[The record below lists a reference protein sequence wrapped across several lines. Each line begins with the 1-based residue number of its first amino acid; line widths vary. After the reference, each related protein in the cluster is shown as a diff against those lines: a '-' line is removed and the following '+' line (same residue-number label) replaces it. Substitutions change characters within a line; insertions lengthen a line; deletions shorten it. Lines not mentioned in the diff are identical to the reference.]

1 MDGVSDM
8 IKFQNVSVE
17 IKCKKIL
24 SNINLTVNDGEFVL
38 LCGESGCGK
47 TTLTR
52 LVNGMIPHFV
62 KDVKVDGTVTVNNID
77 IAESPMYKIAESV
90 GSVFQNPKTQF
101 FNTDSSAEIAFGLE
115 NIGADRDYMCKRV
128 AQTISDL
135 EIENLADRN
144 VFSMS
149 GGEKQLLAFASV
161 YAMNPQIYVLDEP
174 SANLDHEAIGKL
186 RKILETVKKGGHTV
200 LIAEHR
206 LSFLYRL
213 ADRIVYLKDGCIEK
227 YFTAAEF
234 AAISES
240 ERIAMGLRSICSEEI
255 DIPERVIMQPDSSF
269 AVHHLFVKRK
279 KQPVIR
285 NLSLSANTGDIIGI
299 VGKNGSG
306 KSTLCSSLCGLL
318 PTADG
323 EVIFHSRKLS
333 RRARNRQFGVVMQNV
348 NHQLF
353 SDSVK
358 NECLSANPD
367 ATDQEIEELLNSFD
381 LLDCI
386 DRHPLTLSGG
396 QRQRLAIC
404 QAIMCKKKFLI
415 FDEPTSGLDFRH
427 MCQVTE
433 WLKQLAKRGYIL
445 FVVTHDYEFLNRA
458 CNCYIQ
464 IGKSDEPTERKSSS
478 TERSASLSGLQ

>member
-17 IKCKKIL
+17 IKGKKIL
-24 SNINLTVNDGEFVL
+24 NNINLTVNDGEFVL

-52 LVNGMIPHFV
+52 LVNGMIPHFI
-62 KDVKVDGTVTVNNID
+62 KDVKVDGTVTVNNLD

-115 NIGADRDYMCKRV
+115 NIGADRDFMHKRV
-128 AQTISDL
+128 SQTISDL

-174 SANLDHEAIGKL
+174 SANLDHEAIEKL
-186 RKILETVKKGGHTV
+186 RKILETVKKSDHTV

-206 LSFLYRL
+206 ISYLYGL

-227 YFTAAEF
+227 DFTAAAF
-234 AAISES
+234 AGITES
-240 ERIAMGLRSICSEEI
+240 ERIAMGLRSIRSEEI
-255 DIPERVIMQPDSSF
+255 DIPERVIMQPDSPL
-269 AVHHLFVKRK
+269 AVQHLSVKRK
-279 KQPVIR
+279 KQAVIHDF
-285 NLSLSANTGDIIGI
+285 SLSANVGDIIGI

-318 PTADG
+318 PTVNG
-323 EVIFHSRKLS
+323 EVIYRGRKLS
-333 RRARNRQFGVVMQNV
+333 RRARNRQFGVVMQDV

-404 QAIMCKKKFLI
+404 QAIMGKKKFLI

-427 MCQVTE
+427 MCRVTE
-433 WLKQLAKRGYIL
+433 WLKQLAQHGYIL

-464 IGKSDEPTERKSSS
+464 IERVSESAERKKS
-478 TERSASLSGLQ
+478 

>member
-1 MDGVSDM
+1 M

-17 IKCKKIL
+17 IKGKKIL
-24 SNINLTVNDGEFVL
+24 NNINLTVNDGEFVL

-62 KDVKVDGTVTVNNID
+62 KDVKADGTVTVNDLD

-115 NIGADRDYMCKRV
+115 NIGADRDYMHKRV

-135 EIENLADRN
+135 KIENLADRN

-174 SANLDHEAIGKL
+174 SANLDYEAIEKL
-186 RKILETVKKGGHTV
+186 RKILETVKNGGHTV

-206 LSFLYRL
+206 ISYLYGL

-227 YFTAAEF
+227 DFTAAEF
-234 AAISES
+234 AGITES

-255 DIPERVIMQPDSSF
+255 DIPERVIMQPDSSL
-269 AVHHLFVKRK
+269 AVQHLSVKRK
-279 KQPVIR
+279 KQAVIHDF
-285 NLSLSANTGDIIGI
+285 SLSANVGDIIGI

-318 PTADG
+318 PTVNG
-323 EVIFHSRKLS
+323 EVIYRGRKLS
-333 RRARNRQFGVVMQNV
+333 RRARNRQFGVVMQDV

-367 ATDQEIEELLNSFD
+367 ATNQEIEELLNSFD

-404 QAIMCKKKFLI
+404 QAIMAKKKFLI

-427 MCQVTE
+427 MCRVTE
-433 WLKQLAKRGYIL
+433 WLKQLAQKGYIL

-464 IGKSDEPTERKSSS
+464 IERVSESAERKKS
-478 TERSASLSGLQ
+478 

>member
-1 MDGVSDM
+1 M

-17 IKCKKIL
+17 IKGKRIL
-24 SNINLTVNDGEFVL
+24 NNINLTVNDGEFVL

-52 LVNGMIPHFV
+52 LVNGMIPHFI
-62 KDVKVDGTVTVNNID
+62 KDVKVDGTVTVNDLD

-115 NIGADRDYMCKRV
+115 NIGADRDYMRKRV

-174 SANLDHEAIGKL
+174 SANLDYEAIEKL
-186 RKILETVKKGGHTV
+186 RKILETVKNGGHTV

-206 LSFLYRL
+206 LSYLYGL

-227 YFTAAEF
+227 DFTATEF
-234 AAISES
+234 VGITES

-255 DIPERVIMQPDSSF
+255 DIPERVIMQPDSSL
-269 AVHHLFVKRK
+269 AVHHLSVKRK
-279 KQPVIR
+279 KQAVIHDF
-285 NLSLSANTGDIIGI
+285 SLSANIGDIIGI

-318 PTADG
+318 PTVNG
-323 EVIFHSRKLS
+323 EVIFRGRKLS
-333 RRARNRQFGVVMQNV
+333 RRARNRHFGVVMQDV

-367 ATDQEIEELLNSFD
+367 ATDQEIEDLLNSFD

-404 QAIMCKKKFLI
+404 QAIMGKKKFLI

-427 MCQVTE
+427 MCRVTE
-433 WLKQLAKRGYIL
+433 WLKQLAQRGYIL

-464 IGKSDEPTERKSSS
+464 IERVSESAERKKP
-478 TERSASLSGLQ
+478 

>member
-1 MDGVSDM
+1 M
-8 IKFQNVSVE
+8 IQFQNVSAA
-17 IKCKKIL
+17 IQGSRIL
-24 SNINLTVNDGEFVL
+24 DNINLAVNDGEFVL

-52 LVNGMIPHFV
+52 LVNGLIPHFV
-62 KDVKVDGTVTVNNID
+62 KDIEIDGTVTVEGLD
-77 IAESPMYKIAESV
+77 IAKSPMYKIAESV

-115 NIGADRDYMCKRV
+115 NIGADWDSMHKRV
-128 AQTISDL
+128 AKTISDL
-135 EIENLADRN
+135 EIETLADRSI
-144 VFSMS
+144 FSLS

-174 SANLDHEAIGKL
+174 SANLDHEAMGKL
-186 RKILETVKKGGHTV
+186 RRILEIVKKGGHTV

-206 LSFLYRL
+206 LSYLSGL
-213 ADRIVYLKDGCIEK
+213 ADRIVYLKAGRIEK
-227 YFTAAEF
+227 EFTAAEF
-234 AAISES
+234 AVLSES
-240 ERIAMGLRSICSEEI
+240 ERTAMGLRSICSEEI
-255 DIPERVIMQPDSSF
+255 KIPERTFMQLNASL
-269 AVHHLFVKRK
+269 AVRNLSMKRK
-279 KQPVIR
+279 KRLIL
-285 NLSLSANTGDIIGI
+285 NDLSLSANNGDIIGI

-306 KSTLCSSLCGLL
+306 KSTFCSSLCGLL
-318 PTADG
+318 PTASG
-323 EVIFHSRKLS
+323 EVIFHGRKLS
-333 RRARNRQFGVVMQNV
+333 RSARTKQFGMVMQDV

-358 NECLSANPD
+358 NECLSANPS
-367 ATDQEIEELLNSFD
+367 ATDNEIRELLSSFD

-404 QAIMCKKKFLI
+404 QAILGKKKLLI

-433 WLKQLAKRGYIL
+433 WMKQLAQRGYIL

-464 IGKSDEPTERKSSS
+464 IGQSDESK
-478 TERSASLSGLQ
+478 

>member
-1 MDGVSDM
+1 M

-17 IKCKKIL
+17 IKGKKIL
-24 SNINLTVNDGEFVL
+24 NNINLTVNDGEFVL

-62 KDVKVDGTVTVNNID
+62 KDVKADGTVTVNDLD

-115 NIGADRDYMCKRV
+115 NIGADRDYMHKRV

-135 EIENLADRN
+135 KIENLADRN

-174 SANLDHEAIGKL
+174 SANLDYEAIEKL
-186 RKILETVKKGGHTV
+186 RKILETVKNGGHTV

-206 LSFLYRL
+206 ISYLYGL

-227 YFTAAEF
+227 DFTAAEF
-234 AAISES
+234 AGITES

-255 DIPERVIMQPDSSF
+255 DIPERVIMQPDSSL
-269 AVHHLFVKRK
+269 AVQHLSVKRK
-279 KQPVIR
+279 KQAVIHDF
-285 NLSLSANTGDIIGI
+285 SLSANVGDIIGI

-318 PTADG
+318 PTVNG
-323 EVIFHSRKLS
+323 EVIYRGRKLS
-333 RRARNRQFGVVMQNV
+333 RRARNRQFGVVMQDV

-367 ATDQEIEELLNSFD
+367 ATNQEIEELLNSFD

-404 QAIMCKKKFLI
+404 QAIMGKKKFLI

-427 MCQVTE
+427 MCRVTE
-433 WLKQLAKRGYIL
+433 WLKQLAQKGYIL

-464 IGKSDEPTERKSSS
+464 IERVNESAERKKS
-478 TERSASLSGLQ
+478 